1 MEVPILKRKP
11 SILLLL
17 IAFLSFA
24 PAAFA
29 QTMSTQLANLPEA
42 DVLIYVSPQRL
53 LNDFMPKVMAA
64 KETAEF
70 QAALVDIKR
79 GAGVDLAGV
88 EYIVLAVRFHK
99 PTADLN
105 FVAPD
110 VMAVIGGDF
119 SSESLFTLA
128 QLALQDRVQVE
139 KQGSRTIAIMKID
152 ELAKEAEKNPLLKP
166 FVEVGAVALTPN
178 SIAIGNMRY
187 INAAVAA
194 ADGTGRIKPETLQSL
209 MRDPNVLMAATGSP
223 IVAFARSFGLHGT
236 EATPREGRCDSN
248 FGNFYASAVISGANY
263 SMRGAMNADNP
274 DTAKIFTNLL
284 SSLMKYDMSAI
295 PDKTAQTI
303 LQSLKLTAK
312 DNEVMIEAD
321 FPLQMIADFI
331 REQSKPKAEATPTSA
346 PKKPATRRTT
356 TRRRRN

>member
-17 IAFLSFA
+17 IAVLSLA

-29 QTMSTQLANLPEA
+29 QSASTQLANLPDA
-42 DVLIYVSPQRL
+42 DLLIYISPQRL
-53 LNDFMPKVMAA
+53 FNDFLPKVLPPKEAA
-64 KETAEF
+64 EM
-70 QAALVDIKR
+70 QAAFGDIKR
-79 GAGVDLAGV
+79 GAGFDLASV
-88 EYIVLAVRFHK
+88 EYIVVAARFHK

-110 VMAVIGGDF
+110 VMAVMGGDF

-128 QLALQDRVQVE
+128 QLALQDKVQVE
-139 KQGSRTIAIMKID
+139 KQGSRTIAVMKID

-187 INAAVAA
+187 INAAIAA

-209 MRDPNVLMAATGSP
+209 MRDPNVLMAATGAP

-236 EATPREGRCDSN
+236 EATPRDGRCDSN
-248 FGNFYASAVISGANY
+248 FGNFYASAVISGANF
-263 SMRGAMNADNP
+263 STRGAMNADNP
-274 DTAKIFTNLL
+274 DTAKIIANLL
-284 SSLMKYDMSAI
+284 SSLMKSDISAV
-295 PDKTAQTI
+295 PDKTAQAF
-303 LQSLKLTAK
+303 LQGLKLTAK
-312 DNEVMIEAD
+312 DNEVMIDAE
-321 FPLQMIADFI
+321 FPLQMIADLI
-331 REQSKPKAEATPTSA
+331 REQSKPKAATPTSA
-346 PKKPATRRTT
+346 PKKPTTKRT

>member
-1 MEVPILKRKP
+1 MKRKP

-29 QTMSTQLANLPEA
+29 QSTSTQLANLPDA
-42 DVLIYVSPQRL
+42 DLLIYISPQRL
-53 LNDFMPKVMAA
+53 FNDFLPKVLQPKEAA
-64 KETAEF
+64 EM
-70 QAALVDIKR
+70 QAAFADIKR
-79 GAGVDLAGV
+79 GAGFDPSAV
-88 EYIVLAVRFHK
+88 EYIVLAARFHK
-99 PTADLN
+99 PTADLS

-110 VMAVIGGDF
+110 VMAVVGGDF

-128 QLALQDRVQVE
+128 QLALQDKVKVE
-139 KQGSRTIAIMKID
+139 KQGSRTIASMKID
-152 ELAKEAEKNPLLKP
+152 DLAKEAEKNPLLKP

-178 SIAIGNMRY
+178 SIAIGNLRY

-209 MRDPNVLMAATGSP
+209 MRDPNVLMAATGAP

-236 EATPREGRCDSN
+236 DATPREGRCDSN
-248 FGNFYASAVISGANY
+248 FGNFYASAVISGANF

-274 DTAKIFTNLL
+274 DTAKIFANLL
-284 SSLMKYDMSAI
+284 SSLMKTDISAI
-295 PDKTAQTI
+295 PDKTAQAI
-303 LQSLKLTAK
+303 LQGLKLTAK
-312 DNEVMIEAD
+312 DNEVMIDAE
-321 FPLQMIADFI
+321 FPLQMIADII

-346 PKKPATRRTT
+346 PKKPATRRST

>member
-1 MEVPILKRKP
+1 MEVQILKRKP

-17 IAFLSFA
+17 IALLSFA

-29 QTMSTQLANLPEA
+29 QSTQLANLPEA
-42 DVLIYVSPQRL
+42 DLLIYISPQRL
-53 LNDFMPKVMAA
+53 FNDFLPKVLPPKEAA
-64 KETAEF
+64 DM
-70 QAALVDIKR
+70 QAAFGDIKR
-79 GAGVDLAGV
+79 GAGFDLTSV
-88 EYIVLAVRFHK
+88 EYIVVAARFHK

-110 VMAVIGGDF
+110 VMAVMGGDF

-128 QLALQDRVQVE
+128 QLALQDKVQVE
-139 KQGSRTIAIMKID
+139 KQGARTIAVMKID
-152 ELAKEAEKNPLLKP
+152 EIARQAEKNPLLKS
-166 FVEVGAVALTPN
+166 FVEIGAVALTPN

-187 INAAVAA
+187 INAAISA

-209 MRDPNVLMAATGSP
+209 MRDPNVLMAATGAP

-236 EATPREGRCDSN
+236 EAQAREGRCDSN
-248 FGNFYASAVISGANY
+248 FGNFYASAIVSGANY

-274 DTAKIFTNLL
+274 DTAKIITNLL
-284 SSLMKYDMSAI
+284 SSLMKFDLTAI
-295 PDKTAQTI
+295 PDKSAQAI

-321 FPLQMIADFI
+321 FPLQMITDLI
-331 REQSKPKAEATPTSA
+331 REETKPKAEATPTSA
-346 PKKPATRRTT
+346 PKKSSTRRST